1 MPDSILDLLV
11 KEGFIVFPTEDD
23 NLIDAERAF
32 FGYRAI
38 HWIREKARE
47 DKDFNLHSYLVAL
60 TYYKLGLA
68 DLKIEDNELL
78 YRYRGAA
85 TGGSQDESLQ
95 SVSGDD
101 QPFHKPYENINSDG
115 TINRPF
121 VGREPT
127 EGDE

>member
-1 MPDSILDLLV
+1 MKSTVYDLLINQ
-11 KEGFIVFPTEDD
+11 GFVLFPVGDD
-23 NLIDAERAF
+23 NLISAERAF
-32 FGYRAI
+32 FAQRAI
-38 HWIREKARE
+38 EWIRSQT
-47 DKDFNLHSYLVAL
+47 KDPKFNLQAYLIAL

-78 YRYRGAA
+78 YRYRGVA

>member
-1 MPDSILDLLV
+1 MKRTVYDLLINQ
-11 KEGFIVFPTEDD
+11 GFVLFPVGDD
-23 NLIDAERAF
+23 NLISAERAF
-32 FGYRAI
+32 FAQRAI
-38 HWIREKARE
+38 EWIRSQT
-47 DKDFNLHSYLVAL
+47 KDPKFNLQAYLVAL

-95 SVSGDD
+95 SISGDD

>member
-1 MPDSILDLLV
+1 MKRTVYDLLINQ
-11 KEGFIVFPTEDD
+11 GFVLFPVGDD
-23 NLIDAERAF
+23 NLISAERAF
-32 FGYRAI
+32 FAQRAI
-38 HWIREKARE
+38 EWIRSQT
-47 DKDFNLHSYLVAL
+47 KDPKFNLQAYLVAL